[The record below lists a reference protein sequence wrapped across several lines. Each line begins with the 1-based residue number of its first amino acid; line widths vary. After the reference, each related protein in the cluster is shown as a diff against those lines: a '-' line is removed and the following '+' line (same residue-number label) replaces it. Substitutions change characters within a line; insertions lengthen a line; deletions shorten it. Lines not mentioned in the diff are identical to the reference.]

1 MCCYKTV
8 IHLNVSKSYFVVAAV
23 AAVVVGVEAVA
34 GPVSLVAAG

>member
-23 AAVVVGVEAVA
+23 VVGVEAVA